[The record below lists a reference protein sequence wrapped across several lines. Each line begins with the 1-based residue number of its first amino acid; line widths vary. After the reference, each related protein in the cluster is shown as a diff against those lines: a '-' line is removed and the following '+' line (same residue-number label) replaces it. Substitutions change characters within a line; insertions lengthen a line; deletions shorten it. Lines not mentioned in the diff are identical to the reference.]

1 MDISKDIFIFPN
13 PAKDKIHVVLRNMAA
28 KSDLKWEIIDI
39 TGVTLKTGDV
49 GDVFKSN
56 IEIPTDNL
64 KNGIYQL
71 RFSDRLNV
79 LLNRFVIAR

>member
-1 MDISKDIFIFPN
+1 
-13 PAKDKIHVVLRNMAA
+13 MAV
-28 KSDLKWEIIDI
+28 KSDLRWEIIDI
-39 TGVTLKTGDV
+39 TGVKLKTGDV
-49 GDVFKSN
+49 HDVFKSN
-56 IEIPTDNL
+56 TMEIPIGNL

>member
-1 MDISKDIFIFPN
+1 
-13 PAKDKIHVVLRNMAA
+13 MAV
-28 KSDLKWEIIDI
+28 KSDWRWEIIDI
-39 TGVTLKTGDV
+39 TGVKLKTGDV

-56 IEIPTDNL
+56 TIEIPIDNL